1 VTAARLTPNRLREL
15 QAEHGSIEAAIK
27 WANEADPELAAQ
39 LRLSQQA
46 SANAARQVEGINEA
60 GRQVS
65 AALDATIASGRMLT
79 ETESWWRSTIRA
91 LDETVRDVLR
101 RSWSAITREEL
112 RERRSARQAE
122 SRAVL
127 SQRFEKTISERRQ
140 QLADDAALVPCPP
153 MVLARA
159 YLLEFQTT
167 RSPAVN
173 RPGSR
178 PTAIRVEE
186 SVRVWKLHRDDSLSF
201 RQIELS
207 FGIPKDRA
215 QRIFEFLEGD
225 DALS

>member
-140 QLADDAALVPCPP
+140 QLADDAA
-153 MVLARA
+153 
-159 YLLEFQTT
+159 
-167 RSPAVN
+167 AVN